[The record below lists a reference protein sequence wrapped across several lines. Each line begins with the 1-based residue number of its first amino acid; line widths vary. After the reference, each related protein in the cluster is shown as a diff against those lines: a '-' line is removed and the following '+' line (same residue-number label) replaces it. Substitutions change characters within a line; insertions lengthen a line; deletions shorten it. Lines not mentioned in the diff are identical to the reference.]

1 VDLSEI
7 DQRLRELVATI
18 PPEVR
23 AAMLEVPTADEQRRA
38 KEIGGLHSLG
48 LVPAMAELMIDA
60 EEDPALRAVLVGV
73 VRESGRP

>member
-1 VDLSEI
+1 MDLSEI

-48 LVPAMAELMIDA
+48 LVPAMAELIMY
-60 EEDPALRAVLVGV
+60 DPGGMEAMTKLPVALLT
-73 VRESGRP
+73 PL